1 MYKTGS
7 DFPIIIAQTG
17 PLNGKRWMV
26 TEDMTIGRDP
36 DCSIVIPDR
45 QISRYHTR
53 LTITDEGIIVEDLA
67 SKNGTFCN
75 GDRISEPRYVHD
87 GDMIQLALLQQF
99 VYLSSDSTLP
109 IEFDQKIE
117 ENSKA
122 GLYLD
127 SQSRRVWIN
136 KAEIDPPLSVP
147 QFRLLKSLVDNQGNV
162 VSRQDLIMSIWG
174 EKEAVGV
181 SEQALDA
188 LIRRLRDRLAEFEAE
203 HNFIITVRGHGL
215 RFENL
220 K

>member
-1 MYKTGS
+1 MFKTGS
-7 DFPIIIAQTG
+7 DFPIIIAQSG

-26 TEDMTIGRDP
+26 TEDITIGRDP
-36 DCSIVIPDR
+36 DCYIVIPDR

-53 LTITDEGIIVEDLA
+53 LTINDEGIIIEDLA
-67 SKNGTFCN
+67 SKNGTYCN
-75 GDRISEPRYVHD
+75 GERISEPRYIHD
-87 GDMIQLALLQQF
+87 GDVIQLALLQQF

-109 IEFDQKIE
+109 IEFEQVIE
-117 ENSKA
+117 ESGQA
-122 GLYLD
+122 GLHID
-127 SQSRRVWIN
+127 SQSPRVWIN
-136 KAEIDPPLSVP
+136 RAEIDPPLSVP

-162 VSRQDLIMSIWG
+162 VSRQDLILTIWG

-188 LIRRLRDRLAEFEAE
+188 LIRRLRDRLAEFEPE

-220 K
+220 

>member
-1 MYKTGS
+1 
-7 DFPIIIAQTG
+7 
-17 PLNGKRWMV
+17 MV